1 MERSGLKTWVR
12 DTGVA
17 QTRGEFVFL
26 CDPQWSPAEQSL
38 VEELIRSAPQADATQ
53 GWLCIPTGGTSG
65 QVRFARHDETTL
77 GAAVSGFCLHFG
89 VTRVN
94 AVGVLPMHHVSGL
107 MARVRCEATGGE
119 YRQWDWKRLAAGDR
133 PSLPAPDQDW
143 FISLVPTQLQ
153 RLLEQK
159 GGADFLKQFRVVF
172 IGGGP
177 TWAELENAAAVAG
190 LPVALS
196 YGMTETGAMIASQRP
211 SAFLAGAR
219 DAGAPLPHGRI
230 EVFDE
235 VTGKACPIEVP
246 GRIRVGGDSLF
257 RGYFPDYQES
267 RQFETEDLGIFT
279 AAGTL
284 KVLGRRDSV
293 IITGGKKVWPAE
305 VEAALRATGA
315 FTDVAVIGVADARW
329 GESVVACYPADG
341 CKGPI
346 DAVIQALDAGLAPY
360 KHPKRFV
367 ALAEWPRNAQG
378 KLNRTRL
385 RELIQKP
392 SQ

>member
-1 MERSGLKTWVR
+1 MERAELKRWVA

-17 QTRGEFVFL
+17 KWQGEFAFL
-26 CDPQWSPAEQSL
+26 CDAQWGPTERAAMQNL
-38 VEELIRSAPQADATQ
+38 AQAAPQVDATR

-65 QVRFARHDETTL
+65 EIRFARHDELTL

-107 MARVRCEATGGE
+107 MARIRCVATDGE
-119 YRQWDWKRLAAGDR
+119 YCPWDWKRLAAGER
-133 PSLPAPDQDW
+133 PTLSARDQDW

-153 RLLEQK
+153 RLLEQE

-177 TWAELENAAAVAG
+177 TWAELENAAALAG

-196 YGMTETGAMIASQRP
+196 YGMTETAAMIAAQRP
-211 SAFLAGAR
+211 AAFFAGAR
-219 DAGAPLPHGRI
+219 DAGQPLPHAKI

-235 VTGKACPIEVP
+235 VTGNPCPPEVA
-246 GRIRVGGDSLF
+246 GRIRVGGNSLF

-267 RQFETEDLGIFT
+267 RQFETEDLGMLN
-279 AAGTL
+279 ADGAL
-284 KVLGRRDSV
+284 HVLGRRDSA
-293 IITGGKKVWPAE
+293 IITGGKKVWPVE

-315 FTDVAVIGVADARW
+315 FTDVAVIGVPDARW
-329 GESVVACYPADG
+329 GESVVACYPTDG
-341 CKGPI
+341 LSGP
-346 DAVIQALDAGLAPY
+346 LDAAARALESRLAPY

-367 ALAEWPRNAQG
+367 AIAAWPRNAQG
-378 KLNRTRL
+378 KLNRARL
-385 RELIQKP
+385 RELVLGK
-392 SQ
+392 